1 MYKSKEFDYDLW
13 TTNENGTKHY
23 WARVK
28 ATGEVTEVSY
38 EVMKF
43 LRAEEKRV
51 YREIE
56 AAQKRGTTLSLDV
69 PHDEEKEY
77 WLEDNG
83 MGVCE
88 MEIPIIEEK
97 FRKLLTPNQLEIYEN
112 CLLGKEGI
120 RSFARRKGVHHKAIE
135 KSIAIIQVKFKEFY
149 FDGSPNGKKMSVVG

>member
-13 TTNENGTKHY
+13 TTTENGTKHY

-28 ATGEVTEVSY
+28 ATGEVTEVSH

-56 AAQKRGTTLSLDV
+56 AAQARGSTLSLDV
-69 PHDEEKEY
+69 PHDEEKES
-77 WLEDNG
+77 WFEDHG
-83 MGVCE
+83 FGASE
-88 MEIPIIEEK
+88 METALYEEE
-97 FRKLLTPNQLEIYEN
+97 FRKLLTPIQLEIFEC

-120 RSFARRKGVHHKAIE
+120 RKFAREKGVHHKAVE
-135 KSIAIIQVKFKEFY
+135 KSIVIIRGKFKKY
-149 FDGSPNGKKMSVVG
+149 YLGGSPNA

>member
-13 TTNENGTKHY
+13 TTIENGTKHY

-28 ATGEVTEVSY
+28 ATGEVTEVSH

-56 AAQKRGTTLSLDV
+56 ASQNRGSILSLDI
-69 PHDEEKEY
+69 PHDEEKES
-77 WLEDNG
+77 WFEDHG
-83 MGVCE
+83 RGTSE
-88 MEIPIIEEK
+88 METALFEEE
-97 FRKLLTPNQLEIYEN
+97 FRKLLTPYQLEIFES

-135 KSIAIIQVKFKEFY
+135 KSIAIIQEKFKKY
-149 FDGSPNGKKMSVVG
+149 FSGGSPNA